1 MNNYINCAIECGNY
15 KEALEAV
22 KKQAEKNP
30 KSVETQKK
38 LGFLYRML
46 EKYEDSIEVFE
57 KLVKRGK
64 IDYDV
69 YYNLGISQVQTGN
82 FEGGRDSLR
91 KCVQLDPENPV
102 ARKDLGI
109 LYLYMNFVDWA
120 QDELKTAYE
129 LDENDPEYAYNYAF
143 SLYKGG
149 QYESADIYFKKAI
162 ELDKKDS
169 IFYSSY
175 AENLLMLQKKDEA
188 IENYKKAIK
197 LNPKNIQANF
207 GLAKVY
213 YSQRKYAIARELL
226 EDLIGYTKD
235 AEILNL
241 LGTVYQKLKEF
252 DKAIG
257 IFNNLVSLYP
267 DNHILAVKLAECYF
281 SIGNKEKAKE
291 YASIALEKYPDFSD
305 ALKILKEVNKN
316 NE

>member
-1 MNNYINCAIECGNY
+1 
-15 KEALEAV
+15 
-22 KKQAEKNP
+22 
-30 KSVETQKK
+30 
-38 LGFLYRML
+38 
-46 EKYEDSIEVFE
+46 
-57 KLVKRGK
+57 
-64 IDYDV
+64 
-69 YYNLGISQVQTGN
+69 
-82 FEGGRDSLR
+82 
-91 KCVQLDPENPV
+91 
-102 ARKDLGI
+102 
-109 LYLYMNFVDWA
+109 
-120 QDELKTAYE
+120 
-129 LDENDPEYAYNYAF
+129 
-143 SLYKGG
+143 
-149 QYESADIYFKKAI
+149 
-162 ELDKKDS
+162 
-169 IFYSSY
+169 
-175 AENLLMLQKKDEA
+175 MLQKKDEA